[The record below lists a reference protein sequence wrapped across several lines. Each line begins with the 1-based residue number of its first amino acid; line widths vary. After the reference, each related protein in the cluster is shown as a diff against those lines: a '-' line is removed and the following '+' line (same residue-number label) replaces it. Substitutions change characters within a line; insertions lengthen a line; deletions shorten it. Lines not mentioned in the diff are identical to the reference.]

1 MVYILRCHNNGNLI
15 IFFIFFSVSSLPH
28 LNFMAQ
34 GRVMHNHIDID
45 VAQTEVL
52 VTRNLIGSR
61 PPRCEKKC
69 TNCGHCR
76 AVQVPVAPLQKKGE
90 QETIG
95 RLSHHVYASAAYY
108 SRGNDISNYK
118 PMCWK
123 CQCGDTFFNP

>member
-34 GRVMHNHIDID
+34 
-45 VAQTEVL
+45 VL
-52 VTRNLIGSR
+52 VMRNLIGSR
-61 PPRCEKKC
+61 PPRCERKC

-95 RLSHHVYASAAYY
+95 KLSHHIYASAAYY

-123 CQCGDTFFNP
+123 CQCGDSFYNP